1 MLHAV
6 KEASA
11 LVFAP
16 LKVTNTTI
24 FALASRKREDPK
36 MKQLS
41 MKDGVYHHFA
51 PILFAKPDQ
60 MMTDGFLRSPVL
72 VNVSSSRSLTVQP
85 LN

>member
-1 MLHAV
+1 MLRAV

-16 LKVTNTTI
+16 LKVTDTTI
-24 FALASRKREDPK
+24 FASASRKREDPK

-41 MKDGVYHHFA
+41 MKDSVYHRFA
-51 PILFAKPDQ
+51 PILFVKPDQ
-60 MMTDGFLRSPVL
+60 MTTDGFLRSPVL
-72 VNVSSSRSLTVQP
+72 VNVSSSHSLTVQP